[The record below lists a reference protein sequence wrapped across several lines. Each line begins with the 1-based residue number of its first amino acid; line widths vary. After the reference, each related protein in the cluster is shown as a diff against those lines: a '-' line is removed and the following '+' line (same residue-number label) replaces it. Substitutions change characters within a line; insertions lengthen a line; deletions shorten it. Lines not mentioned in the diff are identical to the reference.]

1 MEGGGDENGAGK
13 TVLVGDELCVFFSC
27 VSLMNLMSKMM
38 IFSLRVSASWT
49 GGDLN
54 IVTESSRCCLSI
66 FLSVCPTLHRGVF
79 LALILFFSRPSLLL
93 LGRLRGDG
101 EGGRGG

>member
-1 MEGGGDENGAGK
+1 
-13 TVLVGDELCVFFSC
+13 
-27 VSLMNLMSKMM
+27 M

-79 LALILFFSRPSLLL
+79 LALILFSLVLLFFSSAASEET
-93 LGRLRGDG
+93 GKEG
-101 EGGRGG
+101 EVVEQGADE